1 MGYYTCPRCGG
12 HDVYT
17 GNVIEGRY
25 RSAGGTNIQ
34 KVVKCRSCG
43 EILSETENYF
53 LTKEEKELAKG
64 RREALFMIFVVI
76 PAILMIIFVVFTLIF
91 GSK

>member
-12 HDVYT
+12 HDAYT
-17 GNVIEGRY
+17 GNVVEGRY

-43 EILSETENYF
+43 EILSETANYF
-53 LTKEEKELAKG
+53 YTKEEIELGKG
-64 RREALFMIFVVI
+64 RRKALFIIFVVI
-76 PAILMIIFVVFTLIF
+76 AIMYLVIVVLY
-91 GSK
+91 GSFKNH